1 MERTRPSVDKEWKII
16 IPDHVT
22 PTANVFMRLHWADRK
37 RMQSMWKVLLLEHGV
52 RDIPKAIDKKRSVL
66 VYRYS
71 KGTIDYANC
80 FLGIDKLILDNL
92 VHEGVLVDDSEK
104 WLHLIVVPRRA
115 KTRARGMKAKLRP
128 ATVIEIME
136 RPDFPVSE
144 SVGEKREHGF

>member
-1 MERTRPSVDKEWKII
+1 MEKTRRSVDREWRII
-16 IPDHVT
+16 IPEVT

-37 RMQSMWKVLLLEHGV
+37 RMQTMWRNLLISYGV
-52 RDIPKAIDKKRSVL
+52 RDIPKAIDRKRTVL

-71 KGTIDYANC
+71 KGSIDYANC

-92 VHEGVLVDDSEK
+92 VHEGVLVDDSDK
-104 WLHLIVVPRRA
+104 WLNLIVVPRRA
-115 KTRARGMKAKLRP
+115 KTRERGMKAKLRA
-128 ATVIEIME
+128 ATVIEILS